1 MTPIEEKNLKIMKD
15 SMNLAGFQGMYDKA
29 IADGIL
35 AGDKEIKFD
44 PPAYKKYDDLL
55 MVWQPKMTEGKTPGL
70 YNFNGFQATL
80 FKDEKELATQFISN
94 FKTKGMTLDNSYT
107 ALMGGTVLHSD
118 WDTDRDVKRMVFTRF
133 DMTQTNPQTGQHP
146 IIRVNAERVN
156 LSALMSQENIAGNTT
171 QIGKILAELQTGK
184 PVFAQVRE
192 KVEGV
197 DKQVPVFLMLNL
209 KDTKEMGMQV
219 IDPSSGE
226 LRRERVELVTQR
238 QMTKTEG
245 LEVSQSK
252 ETALPEGVLR
262 SLNAPRNEL
271 GTEDGK
277 QMMSPDAL
285 LRRFNG
291 SKKQETA
298 KDNGTGKTAGDTTKT
313 ETQIGGEKKDGKVP
327 DNVKPLLDP
336 NRNLPKG
343 TGKKNVA

>member
-1 MTPIEEKNLKIMKD
+1 
-15 SMNLAGFQGMYDKA
+15 MNLAGFEGRYDKA
-29 IADGIL
+29 ITDGVL

-44 PPAYKKYDDLL
+44 PPAHKKYEDGLL

-107 ALMGGTVLHSD
+107 AIMGGTVLHSD

-156 LSALMSQENIAGNTT
+156 LLALMSQENIVGNTA
-171 QIGKILAELQTGK
+171 QINKLMADLQTGK

-192 KVEGV
+192 KVEGI
-197 DKQVPVFLMLNL
+197 DKQIPVFLMLNL
-209 KDTKEMGMQV
+209 KDTKGMGMQV
-219 IDPSSGE
+219 IDPTTGE
-226 LRRERVELVTQR
+226 LRREPVELVTQR

-252 ETALPEGVLR
+252 ETALPQGVLK

-285 LRRFNG
+285 LRKFNA
-291 SKKQETA
+291 SKSEGASKG
-298 KDNGTGKTAGDTTKT
+298 DGTKKT
-313 ETQIGGEKKDGKVP
+313 ENTTTGEKNQNDGKVP

-336 NRNLPKG
+336 NRNLSKG